1 MKEFFRDKVYEKS
14 SLDTVIELLEKEGYQ
29 YKSENNDNKYDLLF
43 VKDGKD
49 KTVEIKQDF
58 TSKRTGNIGVEVET
72 RGKASGIKT
81 SKSDMYIYKY
91 YEMVDNKVYT
101 TVLSLDKRKL
111 LTSIELIEEE
121 MTEMYARRDMYLDM
135 NMNVEFED
143 YTDRVVKKS
152 NLKRNF
158 NYIELSNGIKINF
171 RFITD
176 AGDLG
181 SNSKNFLFPIKD
193 FKKLFAIKVLE
204 YRPSSK
210 EELNMIKENETIS
223 RERNNKKYRR

>member
-14 SLDTVIELLEKEGYQ
+14 SLDTVIELLEKKGYE

-43 VKDGKD
+43 IKDGKE
-49 KTVEIKQDF
+49 KRVEIKQDF

-81 SKSDMYIYKY
+81 SKSDMYVYKY
-91 YEMVDNKVYT
+91 YETINNVIYT
-101 TVLSLDKRKL
+101 TVLSLNKKKL
-111 LTSIELIEEE
+111 LSSITMIEEE
-121 MTEMYARRDMYLDM
+121 MTEMIERRAMYLDM

-143 YTDRVVKKS
+143 YQDRVIKKS
-152 NLKRNF
+152 HKRNF
-158 NYIELSNGIKINF
+158 NYVELENSVKINF
-171 RFITD
+171 RYITD

-193 FKKLFAIKVLE
+193 FKNTFALEVLE
-204 YRPSSK
+204 HRKSSK
-210 EELNMIKENETIS
+210 EELQMIKENEKIS
-223 RERNNKKYRR
+223 RERNNKKYRN